1 MFILEN
7 IKSAFSSIWQN
18 KVQSLLAITGVVIG
32 VSAVITLV
40 ALGQGLKNDVSS
52 IIRGFGTN
60 ILFVASGK
68 IDVDSGNFNNSN
80 PAAFIASD
88 ILTLDDFKSISDNPG
103 IEAVTPV
110 SLVSGTIRVG
120 DKESQ
125 TTIYG
130 TYPALLNIQELM
142 RLQAGQFFKSSSDG
156 DVIVLGS
163 ETATTLFGGSDPIGQ
178 MVEIGETKLKVI
190 GTMASLSNQSVFSSE
205 YRNITAIPFDTATK
219 LNKNTVKIF
228 RFIAKVK
235 DNSDVKSTKT
245 ALTQTIM
252 ANHNGTEDFTVLT
265 QDDLLGLI
273 GQILDLTS
281 NMVTAIAAI
290 SLLVGGIGIMNIM
303 LVTVTERTR
312 EIGLR
317 KALGATKIAI
327 MGQFLIES
335 LVITLFGGVLGLLVS
350 FITTYLVEQ
359 KTSLTPEISVG
370 TIFLAVS
377 MSSGIGIIFGLWP
390 AARAAKKD
398 PIEALRYE

>member
-1 MFILEN
+1 MFIFEN
-7 IKSAFSSIWQN
+7 VKSAFSSIWQN
-18 KVQSLLAITGVVIG
+18 KVQSLLAITGVIIG

-68 IDVDSGNFNNSN
+68 IDVNGGNFNTSN

-88 ILTLDDFKSISDNPG
+88 ILTLDDYNTITNNSS
-103 IEAVTPV
+103 IEAASPI
-110 SLVSGTIRVG
+110 SLVSATVKVG
-120 DKESQ
+120 IKESQ

-130 TYPALLNIQELM
+130 TYPSLLNIQELM
-142 RLQAGQFFKSSSDG
+142 RLKSGQFFKSSDAG
-156 DVIVLGS
+156 DVVVLGA
-163 ETATTLFGGSDPIGQ
+163 ETAKDLFGDTDPIGKK
-178 MVEIGETKLKVI
+178 VEVNGTVLEVI
-190 GTMASLSNQSVFSSE
+190 GVMAALSNQSVFSSE

-219 LNKNTVKIF
+219 LNKNSVKIF

-235 DNSDVKSTKT
+235 NDADVKTTKT
-245 ALTQTIM
+245 ALTQSIIS
-252 ANHNGTEDFTVLT
+252 NHHGTEDFTVLT

-281 NMVTAIAAI
+281 SMVTAIAAI

-317 KALGATKIAI
+317 KALGATKTSIL
-327 MGQFLIES
+327 GQFLIES
-335 LVITLFGGVLGLLVS
+335 LVITLFGGLLGLFAS
-350 FITTYLVEQ
+350 FITTYLVEI

-370 TIFLAVS
+370 TVLLAVG
-377 MSSGIGIIFGLWP
+377 MSAGIGILFGLWP
-390 AARAAKKD
+390 AARAANKD